1 MAGAALALATAGL
14 AACSSASSSSTAGN
28 AASSHPA
35 SSASTAP
42 VIPIETL
49 YGQVTGSAAAKQ
61 LNSTNTP
68 LTFPSFTYNGVVKLT
83 VAPFTLPGGPGPS
96 GTDTL
101 PGGLRVHHVS
111 SLPASVNSGKT
122 PPPAVWTY
130 TGGRCHYVATFDKGV
145 YTVVPGSTGKFAG
158 AAGHGTY
165 NIIATGYAPATMND
179 KPVAGVAGCSFTT
192 IGATSASGASITFT
206 ASGPL
211 AVTMATSAGYVTGK
225 MPV

>member
-1 MAGAALALATAGL
+1 M
-14 AACSSASSSSTAGN
+14 ACSSSSSSSTAGN

-35 SSASTAP
+35 SSASTSPA
-42 VIPIETL
+42 IPIETL
-49 YGQVTGSAAAKQ
+49 YGQVTGSAAASQ
-61 LNSTNTP
+61 LNSQSNAP

-111 SLPASVNSGKT
+111 SLPAAERDGKA

-130 TGGRCHYVATFDKGV
+130 AGGRCHYVATFDKGA

-165 NIIATGYAPATMND
+165 NITATGYAPAKMNG
-179 KPVAGVAGCSFTT
+179 KPVASVAGCSFTT
-192 IGATSASGASITFT
+192 IGTTSPSGASITFT
-206 ASGPL
+206 GSGPL
-211 AVTMATSAGYVTGK
+211 TVTTATSANQAAGTRV
-225 MPV
+225 PV